1 MSRTLIALL
10 AAALVIAVAILVTAI
25 AARRMVGME
34 AASAP
39 PPVRGYYRG
48 QEVLFIHTEA
58 SDPRVA
64 EMLTAMTWMRSP
76 VLFVPRLA
84 TVPEAALADV
94 YVFTSGVSGMG
105 PMGFQIDVFDSAPGD
120 EGYSP
125 LRSVQLVTWQEGS
138 TPRELRSVDEIRQ
151 AAARGE
157 VTIQHA
163 GVVVNMP
170 FLRWPGGQR

>member
-1 MSRTLIALL
+1 TL
-10 AAALVIAVAILVTAI
+10 
-25 AARRMVGME
+25 
-34 AASAP
+34 
-39 PPVRGYYRG
+39 
-48 QEVLFIHTEA
+48 
-58 SDPRVA
+58 
-64 EMLTAMTWMRSP
+64 MRSP

-84 TVPEAALADV
+84 AVPETALADV
-94 YVFTSGVSGMG
+94 YVFTNGVSGMG

-157 VTIQHA
+157 VTIQRTGIVA
-163 GVVVNMP
+163 NMP